1 MTVKRF
7 LMPNEPY
14 AQTVMPHTMKMTLYR
29 NKRLKSAVEWVKT
42 YSGKRIV
49 QGYTKRYG
57 VDKLCAVKELRL
69 IGIEISEEYENQL
82 KQSIEVLKRQRQLR
96 KDKKEQELNPISEF
110 DSDENFAFIAGY
122 TSGGFPYGIMHEEMD
137 EINKNEID

>member
-1 MTVKRF
+1 
-7 LMPNEPY
+7 
-14 AQTVMPHTMKMTLYR
+14 MKTLHR
-29 NKRLKSAVEWVKT
+29 NKRLKSAAEWVKT

-49 QGYTKRYG
+49 HGYAKRYG

-82 KQSIEVLKRQRQLR
+82 RQSIEALKKQRQF
-96 KDKKEQELNPISEF
+96 KKYKKEQELNSLSGF

-122 TSGGFPYGIMHEEMD
+122 TSGGFPYGITHEEM
-137 EINKNEID
+137 EEIDLLTFNMSRSYYRY